1 MRLAFLC
8 SFRTISQC
16 SNAKVMSFSETG
28 KFLEEKMHW
37 EHKYWGRYA
46 NKQKRLLILQEY

>member
-1 MRLAFLC
+1 
-8 SFRTISQC
+8 
-16 SNAKVMSFSETG
+16 MSFSETG